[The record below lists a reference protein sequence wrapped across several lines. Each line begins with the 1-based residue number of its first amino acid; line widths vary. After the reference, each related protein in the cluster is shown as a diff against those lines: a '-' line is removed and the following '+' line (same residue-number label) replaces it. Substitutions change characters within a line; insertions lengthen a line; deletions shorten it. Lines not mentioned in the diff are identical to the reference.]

1 MLRGHLTHRL
11 DRDLARYVLRDER
24 VVVAVRKH
32 WTAHAKPFGLSVL
45 ALIVAVWT
53 DIKAPPTPAGAAA
66 SQAFWALWLISLIW
80 VAWTVLNWRRDWFVA
95 TDKRFLMFYG
105 FITRKVA
112 MMPLAKVT
120 DLTFNR
126 SIMGRLLGY
135 GDFTL
140 ESAGQHQA
148 LGHIDYIPDAD
159 QHYREICAVLFGEDE
174 DDDGNPFRDGG
185 YDDGTEDF
193 GDDDTGGGDP
203 AYPSPASPDRG
214 GEGRDH
220 GDHREA
226 YAVSE
231 ARAFGMPVRPSGTA
245 HGTSTTRGRADR
257 PPGHEWSTSIAA
269 ARATTLPSERVG
281 RTPTRSRWCAPC
293 LCHRD
298 RPSPPTGARNPGCER
313 GKTGPKNCSI
323 RPRSGWTDRWGE
335 LGVGCLHQRRERCHE
350 CDADQD
356 DRADDPR
363 G

>member
-66 SQAFWALWLISLIW
+66 SQAFWALWLISLLW

-148 LGHIDYIPDAD
+148 LGQIDYIPDAD
-159 QHYREICAVLFGEDE
+159 EHYREICAVLFGEDE

-185 YDDGTEDF
+185 FDDGTDDYGE
-193 GDDDTGGGDP
+193 DDTGGGDP

-231 ARAFGMPVRPSGTA
+231 ARAFGMPVRPSSRPGRHRPRDLDDSWEGGSA
-245 HGTSTTRGRADR
+245 TRPRVEYLYRSRESDDAAERTRRADTDEI
-257 PPGHEWSTSIAA
+257 PVV
-269 ARATTLPSERVG
+269 RALPL
-281 RTPTRSRWCAPC
+281 P
-293 LCHRD
+293 
-298 RPSPPTGARNPGCER
+298 
-313 GKTGPKNCSI
+313 
-323 RPRSGWTDRWGE
+323 PRSTQPPNRRQKPRVRAREDRTEE
-335 LGVGCLHQRRERCHE
+335 LLYPPKEWL
-350 CDADQD
+350 D
-356 DRADDPR
+356 
-363 G
+363 